1 MRANISN
8 LIDNSLKDRQVNVVK
23 AQPLTDKF
31 IPVEVNQLNYLENRK
46 KETGFTPTL
55 TAEEVRTAKTAVS
68 FEIKELQNII
78 NLTEA
83 KMSRVDLF
91 DYVPELKE
99 QVANLKDTLEKAKN
113 LLIEDEKSDLIK
125 GTKDYSTKRERQKES
140 VYVNYI

>member
-8 LIDNSLKDRQVNVVK
+8 LIDNSLKNREVNVVK
-23 AQPLTDKF
+23 AQPLSDKF
-31 IPVEVNQLNYLENRK
+31 VPIELNQLNYLEERK

-99 QVANLKDTLEKAKN
+99 QVANLKDTLEEAKK

-125 GTKDYSTKRERQKES
+125 GTKDYSSKKERKKES